1 MNTGHFP
8 VANPH
13 GFSETLDDK
22 HSLSPWWVSAEAA
35 RFISVQIRTE
45 NPFYDD
51 SYQMNSAN
59 LGPYGDAVYREL
71 LPAIDQAFR
80 TIGQPWGRTVTGGS
94 TGGWV
99 PAATMVKYP
108 GLFAGSWSGFPDS
121 LDFRAHQVIDVY
133 SDANAYVTEDPWERI
148 PRPAA
153 RKTTGD
159 SQWMVAQENYYEL
172 AVGNR
177 GRSQGQWDIWAA
189 VFGPQGRDGYPA
201 PIWDK
206 QSGVIDHDVA
216 AHWKTHFD
224 LTSIV
229 TSNWATLGP
238 RLAGRMH
245 FYVGSEDTF
254 FLNNAVGLFEQA
266 TGTLDCPP
274 ARFQFIYGFGQPHDW
289 YPVSMPEMFTTMAD
303 FIARH
308 APTGTDTSGWRGA
321 QQPPALMLTPG
332 RQIVDG
338 GIVMYGA

>member
-1 MNTGHFP
+1 M
-8 VANPH
+8 
-13 GFSETLDDK
+13 
-22 HSLSPWWVSAEAA
+22 
-35 RFISVQIRTE
+35 
-45 NPFYDD
+45 
-51 SYQMNSAN
+51 
-59 LGPYGDAVYREL
+59 
-71 LPAIDQAFR
+71 
-80 TIGQPWGRTVTGGS
+80 
-94 TGGWV
+94 
-99 PAATMVKYP
+99 
-108 GLFAGSWSGFPDS
+108 
-121 LDFRAHQVIDVY
+121 
-133 SDANAYVTEDPWERI
+133 
-148 PRPAA
+148 
-153 RKTTGD
+153 
-159 SQWMVAQENYYEL
+159 
-172 AVGNR
+172 

-229 TSNWATLGP
+229 TSNWAALGP

-254 FLNNAVGLFEQA
+254 FLNNAVELFEQA
-266 TGTLDCPP
+266 TDTLDSPP

-289 YPVSMPEMFTTMAD
+289 YPVSMPDMFTTMAD
-303 FIARH
+303 FITRH
-308 APTGTDTSGWRGA
+308 APSGTDTSGWRGA